1 VILFNKILKPVLAL
15 LLSTL
20 LCLLVLEG
28 LTRIFFTTKLD
39 YQIEMSR
46 YAGLMKRQVIV
57 KGSSHAHLP
66 DQQAKLM
73 GVDVTINAKGFRD
86 KDYEPKKPDNIYRIM
101 LLGDS
106 LTFGWGVKAEDRFSD
121 LLEARLNKEVQDSK
135 YGRFEVINTGV
146 GNYNTVQEVN
156 FYEMKGRAWEPD
168 MVILNF
174 FINDA
179 EPTPTKRSPFI
190 IQYSYLAMWLW
201 GRLDTMQRIVGVR
214 DNFLDYYSKLYDDD
228 KLGLKIMKE
237 ALERISEITDKDGT
251 ELLMVLLPE
260 LHVVGKEYKFA
271 DIYNKVKG
279 FAHQSGINHVIDL
292 SDNFKGQVPETLWV
306 SPDDAHPNAE
316 AHKIIAEGILSHL
329 LKKYFKISE
338 TDNSEKEEY
347 NGN

>member
-1 VILFNKILKPVLAL
+1 VSILKKILKPVLAVF
-15 LLSTL
+15 LSTF

-28 LTRIFFTTKLD
+28 LTRIFFTLNLD

-73 GVDVTINAKGFRD
+73 GVGVTINAKGFRD
-86 KDYEPKKPDNIYRIM
+86 KDYELKKPDNVYRIM

-106 LTFGWGVKAEDRFSD
+106 LTFGWGVKAENRFSD
-121 LLEARLNKEVQDSK
+121 LLEARLNKEVKDSK

-156 FYEMKGRAWEPD
+156 FYEIQGSAWEPD

-214 DNFLDYYSKLYDDD
+214 DNFFDYYGKLYNDDQP
-228 KLGLKIMKE
+228 GLNIMKE
-237 ALERISEITDKDGT
+237 ALARISEITDKDRT
-251 ELLMVLLPE
+251 KLLMVMLPE

-271 DIYNKVKG
+271 DIYKRVKD
-279 FAHQSGINHVIDL
+279 FANQSGITHVIDL
-292 SDNFKGQVPETLWV
+292 SDNFKGQEPDTLWV
-306 SPDDAHPNAE
+306 SPDDAHPNAK
-316 AHKIIAEGILSHL
+316 AHKIIAEGIFSHL
-329 LKKYFKISE
+329 LENYFRTSKM
-338 TDNSEKEEY
+338 DDY
-347 NGN
+347 NGK

>member
-1 VILFNKILKPVLAL
+1 MTLFKKILKPVLAVL
-15 LLSTL
+15 FSTL

-28 LTRIFFTTKLD
+28 LTRIFFTLNLD

-66 DQQAKLM
+66 NRQAKLM

-86 KDYEPKKPDNIYRIM
+86 KDYELKKPDNTYRIM

-121 LLEARLNKEVQDSK
+121 LLEAKLNKKAKGSES
-135 YGRFEVINTGV
+135 GRFEVINTGV

-156 FYEMKGRAWEPD
+156 FYEIQGSAWEPD

-179 EPTPTKRSPFI
+179 EPTPTRRSPFI

-201 GRLDTMQRIVGVR
+201 GRLDTMQRMVGVR
-214 DNFLDYYSKLYDDD
+214 DNFFDYYSKLYHDD
-228 KLGLKIMKE
+228 KPGLKIMKNSFS
-237 ALERISEITDKDGT
+237 RISEITNKDGT
-251 ELLMVLLPE
+251 ELLMVMLPE

-271 DIYNKVKG
+271 DIYGKIKA
-279 FAHQSGINHVIDL
+279 FANQSGIKHVIDL
-292 SDNFKGQVPETLWV
+292 SENFKDQVPDTLWV
-306 SPDDAHPNAE
+306 SPDDAHPNAK
-316 AHKIIAEGILSHL
+316 AHEIIAEGIICHL
-329 LKKYFKISE
+329 LENHF
-338 TDNSEKEEY
+338 
-347 NGN
+347 